1 MVKIH
6 SLFGDANK
14 SSFPYYFTPVT
25 FSLSH
30 NKGIQV
36 YMRQLLIR
44 FQEKLSI
51 VSMSCKAVNKS
62 VKKKLRLQT
71 SVNAPFQT
79 GFLLLPLYDVKE
91 SRYP

>member
-1 MVKIH
+1 MPTNLHFHTILH
-6 SLFGDANK
+6 
-14 SSFPYYFTPVT
+14 
-25 FSLSH
+25 LSH
-30 NKGIQV
+30 LLCHIIKGIQV

-79 GFLLLPLYDVKE
+79 GFFTLASV
-91 SRYP
+91 

>member
-25 FSLSH
+25 FALSH

-62 VKKKLRLQT
+62 VKKKAQT
-71 SVNAPFQT
+71 SDFCECTISDRFFTLASV
-79 GFLLLPLYDVKE
+79 
-91 SRYP
+91 

>member
-1 MVKIH
+1 MPTNLHFHTILH
-6 SLFGDANK
+6 HWFA
-14 SSFPYYFTPVT
+14 
-25 FSLSH
+25 LSH

-44 FQEKLSI
+44 FSGEIKHRFNELSI

-71 SVNAPFQT
+71 GFCTLASV
-79 GFLLLPLYDVKE
+79 
-91 SRYP
+91 

>member
-1 MVKIH
+1 MMVKIH

-25 FSLSH
+25 FALSH
-30 NKGIQV
+30 KGIQV

-79 GFLLLPLYDVKE
+79 GFFTLASV
-91 SRYP
+91 